1 ASGWIVT
8 DRRQAVTVPASAILA
23 DASGERVQVVRDGRI
38 ETRKVRGGLLWQGR
52 REILEG
58 IAAGEQVVAR
68 AGAFFRSG
76 DQVRAAP

>member
-1 ASGWIVT
+1 M
-8 DRRQAVTVPASAILA
+8 PASAVLA
-23 DASGERVQVVRDGRI
+23 DATGERVQVVKDGRI
-38 ETRKVRGGLLWQGR
+38 ETREVRSGLIWQGR

-58 IAAGEQVVAR
+58 VASGETVVAR